1 MSLLTYL
8 RSLLHLVILSC
19 LSCRSCPCRINTLL
33 FACVSLFLFASFYIA
48 FYYVH
53 GTAGEHHPR
62 GNLPHL
68 QYGQGLPL
76 PRSLGTHGHPH
87 LATMVMSLA
96 RTIGWA
102 SSASHS
108 MLYTLI
114 EPTPPPPRT
123 VRRLQPPEPW
133 GSPTQLETWD
143 VPTNWSPPVAPS
155 KAFSGRRIEFPH
167 LHSASIWE
175 YPHIGIQK
183 DTYQSALE
191 YPLAMLLAGSQR
203 ACSIYSLTAASS
215 HGGTSPAAL
224 GGIRC
229 CVPPALIEQLLTF
242 ASGTPGDCPPH
253 SHPPPRVGQF
263 WLEAPPRSGVAYT
276 TSTLSH
282 RPSVHTTSS
291 AVGQAGMGPS
301 GAQRYTSGNG
311 SPPPADSRP
320 SLRLPSHHYL
330 VYVPRWHQ
338 DICPPPR
345 TFRRPSPQPPG
356 PLPPLDGLR

>member
-155 KAFSGRRIEFPH
+155 KALLQYGNIRTSGYRKTHTSPPWNTR
-167 LHSASIWE
+167 W
-175 YPHIGIQK
+175 Q
-183 DTYQSALE
+183 
-191 YPLAMLLAGSQR
+191 
-203 ACSIYSLTAASS
+203 CS
-215 HGGTSPAAL
+215 SPAAN
-224 GGIRC
+224 
-229 CVPPALIEQLLTF
+229 V
-242 ASGTPGDCPPH
+242 H
-253 SHPPPRVGQF
+253 
-263 WLEAPPRSGVAYT
+263 APSI
-276 TSTLSH
+276 H
-282 RPSVHTTSS
+282 
-291 AVGQAGMGPS
+291 
-301 GAQRYTSGNG
+301 
-311 SPPPADSRP
+311 
-320 SLRLPSHHYL
+320 
-330 VYVPRWHQ
+330 
-338 DICPPPR
+338 
-345 TFRRPSPQPPG
+345 
-356 PLPPLDGLR
+356 